1 MALVVWHT
9 ESLYRISLLLDAC
22 STPTVPGPSSGPLIQ
37 PLVELAHHGANR
49 VILIISNERHSDSLG
64 VPISQH
70 LQPVDQVSA
79 DLGELNEAGDVYV
92 GRELGRIWARLQS
105 LEVEML
111 VYRFELG
118 GLGTSKAKGE
128 ETVKAAI
135 SFREVVLV
143 VDVTHWNQHNQVFHC
158 VNSLS
163 RPSSSSPS
171 ILVKAGLLPKRCR
184 PRRCAKRAQ
193 CPVTSHGSGPR
204 PPDCNPHPARS
215 KVACTSMS

>member
-1 MALVVWHT
+1 MGLVVWHT

-37 PLVELAHHGANR
+37 PLVELPHHRANR

-79 DLGELNEAGDVYV
+79 DLGELNKTGDVHI
-92 GRELGRIWARLQS
+92 GRELRRIWARLQS
-105 LEVEML
+105 LKVEVF
-111 VYRFELG
+111 VDRFELSR
-118 GLGTSKAKGE
+118 LGTPKAKGE

-135 SFREVVLV
+135 SFREVVL
-143 VDVTHWNQHNQVFHC
+143 DVTHWNQHNQVFHC
-158 VNSLS
+158 VKSLS

-193 CPVTSHGSGPR
+193 CPVTSHGSGPL
-204 PPDCNPHPARS
+204 PPDCNPHPAKS